1 MILNHSPSV
10 QKALHYV
17 SHNKRAAK
25 GSQFAA
31 AWNMLT
37 SPPELYLIQLH
48 LINQD
53 ESKPTVSLLLSIS
66 KYYIPSH
73 LINEFL
79 KRDFSLRDL
88 SLITLPPSCKTH
100 FS

>member
-31 AWNMLT
+31 VWNMLT
-37 SPPELYLIQLH
+37 SPPELYLI
-48 LINQD
+48 NQD
-53 ESKPTVSLLLSIS
+53 ESKPTVSLVLSIS
-66 KYYIPSH
+66 KYYKPSH

-79 KRDFSLRDL
+79 KRDFSLGDL